1 VLFRSRELFAP
12 NEPLGLGLW
21 LPNDVAMDRPAAGLI
36 DDRFRVR
43 TINGFPFGDF
53 HDAIV
58 KHNVYKP
65 TWASRER
72 LDYTLAL
79 AEFLSS
85 CISKGETA
93 SISTVPLGWRT
104 VMCEQATEQS
114 VAHFR
119 ELALAFRALEDRTG
133 RRITLDLEP
142 EPGCVL
148 DMSNDVVRFFNEHL
162 SGDDCRTYIGV
173 CHDVCHAAVMFEDQR
188 SALENYAKNGIR
200 VNKVQVSNAPRA
212 MFDNEPHATLDAL
225 RMFHEERYLHQTC
238 ARDANNEITFYE
250 DLPLALERAPQSGE
264 EWRTHFHVPVY
275 LDSLGEL
282 STTQADIIACMDACT
297 KLDID
302 PMWEVETYAWNVLP
316 PEHTTDD
323 LATGIAKE
331 LAWTRDRLAE
341 RGLLK

>member
-1 VLFRSRELFAP
+1 
-12 NEPLGLGLW
+12 
-21 LPNDVAMDRPAAGLI
+21 MDRPAAGLI

-264 EWRTHFHVPVY
+264 EWRTHFHVPLY
-275 LDSLGEL
+275 LEKFGLLE
-282 STTQADIIACMDACT
+282 TTQSDV
-297 KLDID
+297 ID
-302 PMWEVETYAWNVLP
+302 CLQNIRALTDCKHFEAETYAWSVLP
-316 PEHTTDD
+316 KELQEDT
-323 LATGIAKE
+323 LADGIAKE
-331 LAWTRDRLAE
+331 LNW
-341 RGLLK
+341 LKGQAAALIA